1 MENQHGSK
9 SGQVLRTVGSVTR
22 PPFWRNPFVAD
33 PDTATEKR
41 RRKSYG
47 SEERR
52 GYFDSRREAMKTL
65 YRDGATLEEIGAV
78 YGVTRERAR
87 QVIAGTATRGT
98 GLDPI
103 KTINVCRKAQS
114 LSAAVIELG
123 KGGKHA
129 AIRAFLVQTGYWPA
143 MKRLWQ
149 WRRHQAYQH
158 FTDKQLLAKLVGLAE
173 KLGHT
178 PGMTECNAD
187 PDMPSHT
194 TYVRRWGNW
203 APACAAAGLRPMVS
217 GARGHKNR
225 DPNTGLKY
233 QCKRGHP
240 LVEGNL
246 YRYLDNGKE
255 KRVCKA
261 CAKMRA
267 DAERQALID
276 AGKLKPRKQ
285 RRTHLNDPEVV
296 AARNSF
302 AA

>member
-1 MENQHGSK
+1 MKRS
-9 SGQVLRTVGSVTR
+9 
-22 PPFWRNPFVAD
+22 PFWRNPFAAD
-33 PDTATEKR
+33 PDTQKEQR
-41 RRKSYG
+41 RRRSYG
-47 SEERR
+47 SVRE
-52 GYFDSRREAMKTL
+52 GAYYGSRRDAMVTL

-87 QVIAGTATRGT
+87 QVIAGATKRGT

-114 LSAAVIELG
+114 LSAAAKELG
-123 KGGKHA
+123 GGETKRA
-129 AIRAFLVQTGYWPA
+129 MIRAFLVQTGYWSA

-149 WRRHQAYQH
+149 WRRHQAYQN
-158 FTDKQLLAKLVGLAE
+158 FTDDQLLAKLVALAE

-178 PGMTECNAD
+178 PGMIECNAD

-203 APACAAAGLRPMVS
+203 APACAAAGLRPMVA

-225 DPNTGLKY
+225 NPNTGLKY

-246 YRYLDNGKE
+246 YSWKNGK
-255 KRVCKA
+255 RACKTCTTVRYNA
-261 CAKMRA
+261 R
-267 DAERQALID
+267 RQALID
-276 AGKLKPRKQ
+276 AGKLKARKHL
-285 RRTHLNDPEVV
+285 RTHLLSPEVV
-296 AARNSF
+296 AIRNM
-302 AA
+302 AAA